1 VCLGV
6 LTHGASLTA
15 ARLQLWGTDLGLTAC
30 VPRGTDSA
38 GWRAPDRRVLANRA
52 RRGTNVEQATPGDA
66 GSRAENLRLGPV
78 GRTRAGDPGAGT
90 LAEPQ
95 GARARNAWLPWRT
108 LWSGCFAEHGAK
120 ARVAGGSGGRPGHA
134 ETRLA
139 RDPLAGTLVA
149 RLGSAGGRPNAT
161 RTHPT
166 ARGALTA
173 RVPRGTDSDGAHPP
187 AVRLLTA
194 RVGVLT
200 WDRRPQAMPGR
211 GPRTCSP
218 RVGPRV
224 APEQATPGRA
234 RWKSTRA
241 PGPGSL
247 GAARWSGPTGA
258 GRLPEPLGVAVC
270 RPPDGPG
277 PSAGPGRI
285 PERRVLTACVPG
297 VLTCCVP
304 RGCRPLD
311 RSTTTGVRSPG
322 DGRTADAVVMEAAEI
337 RRRRSCWAVPAPSA
351 AGIRWVTGLRCH
363 FSPMGL
369 GPWCAGRAR
378 HSGSSLPPSGL

>member
-1 VCLGV
+1 MPGRGPRTCGW
-6 LTHGASLTA
+6 GPRA
-15 ARLQLWGTDLGLTAC
+15 A
-30 VPRGTDSA
+30 P
-38 GWRAPDRRVLANRA
+38 
-52 RRGTNVEQATPGDA
+52 EQATLGRARWQSPRAPGPGTLGYPGGRCGA
-66 GSRAENLRLGPV
+66 VASLSTGRRPASLGGRVAAPGTLRL
-78 GRTRAGDPGAGT
+78 
-90 LAEPQ
+90 
-95 GARARNAWLPWRT
+95 AWLGTRWLGR
-108 LWSGCFAEHGAK
+108 WS
-120 ARVAGGSGGRPGHA
+120 
-134 ETRLA
+134 
-139 RDPLAGTLVA
+139 
-149 RLGSAGGRPNAT
+149 LGSAGGRPNAT

-211 GPRTCSP
+211 GPRICSP

-304 RGCRPLD
+304 RGCRSLD